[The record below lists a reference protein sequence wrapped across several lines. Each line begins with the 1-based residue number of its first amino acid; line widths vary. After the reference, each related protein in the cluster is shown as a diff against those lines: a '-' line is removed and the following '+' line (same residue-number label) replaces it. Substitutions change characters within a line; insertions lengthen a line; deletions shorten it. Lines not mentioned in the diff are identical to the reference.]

1 MRGGVGMKGK
11 FRVRKNHTLY
21 KWIVVG
27 CIALMIPISCA
38 VINYFINKNLVERKM
53 KQVNH
58 FMLENIRY
66 NIDDH
71 LKDILETTRY
81 HMLDQN
87 FTLCAMNTGEE
98 RRFLALAFKCFQRL
112 QISGGSNPDIE
123 LMMYLR
129 NREYLLTSRTANQ
142 LDYIYGSL
150 LLRRKLSISLEEW
163 KKELTGNDK
172 SGFLISKNMSY
183 GNCGEESLVYV
194 TPVQHLSNEEAAYF
208 IASVSTGFLEQL
220 MQKET
225 NMGNT
230 VFILDQEH
238 RVIGQYGA
246 QLDLSGVNLKL
257 ESNQE
262 NKSFEVQGQEY
273 VGAYTKSKVAD
284 WNYVVCMPKRAF
296 MKEVNQN
303 RNLNM
308 MIVFTGAVIGVAA
321 VIFQQRRNYRP
332 VRQLVNI
339 LPELD
344 NSQGNEFA
352 MVEKNLRKLY
362 EENLSMQDSMESRR
376 AYDRELG
383 LLSAIKGSN
392 NFFRKLG
399 TEELLGPDYQNQS
412 FAFVTVNLEG
422 ADGTSVMGESIDT
435 GLLCFLIHNV
445 TMDILGNVYSCIKTL
460 DGSLLV
466 YLFLIQK
473 SEVAEW
479 ERVSMEK
486 FQWLNEF
493 FQSRMETD
501 LCITLGSPFDDFEYV
516 ESAYAEIT
524 EANEQRYYTRPDGV
538 LKADLVSTVDF
549 SSSGRLAFYVKR
561 FGSVA
566 SEADLSGGKELSR
579 ELFHELE
586 DSRKPFNAMLYYV
599 LAIVNHVLMGSVSL
613 VKNETIREESLEHI
627 LAQMRTA
634 ESSSALQNSF
644 YHFLHLICKG
654 VYQDSKDTRQLSENI
669 KQYVQEHYAD
679 SNVNISAIAEEIG
692 ITPRYMS
699 RIFKEQTGLNLL
711 NYIND
716 VRIEH
721 AKILLK
727 TTGKTVDEIAV
738 ETGFANSRTFRRN
751 FQRATKVTAMNYK
764 NT

>member
-1 MRGGVGMKGK
+1 MKEK
-11 FRVRKNHTLY
+11 FRIKKNHTLY

-27 CIALMIPISCA
+27 CIALMIPIGCA
-38 VINYFINKNLVERKM
+38 IINYFINKNLVERKIN
-53 KQVNH
+53 QVNN

-71 LKDILETTRY
+71 LNDILETTRY

-87 FTLCAMNTGEE
+87 FTLCAMNAGEE
-98 RRFLALAFKCFQRL
+98 RRFLALVLKCFQRL
-112 QISGGSNPDIE
+112 QISEGSNPDIE

-129 NREYLLTSRTANQ
+129 KKEYLLSSRTANQ
-142 LDYIYGSL
+142 LDYIYASL
-150 LLRRKLSISLEEW
+150 ISRGKLCLSLEEW
-163 KKELTGNDK
+163 KKELTGNNK

-183 GNCGEESLVYV
+183 GNSGKESLVYV
-194 TPVQHLSNEEAAYF
+194 TRVQYLSNRETAYF
-208 IASVSTGFLEQL
+208 IASVSTEFLEQL

-230 VFILDQEH
+230 IFILDQEH
-238 RVIGQYGA
+238 QVIGQYGA
-246 QLDLSGVNLKL
+246 ELDLGAVNLEL
-257 ESNQE
+257 EPDQE
-262 NKSFEVQGQEY
+262 NMSFEIQGQEY
-273 VGAYTKSKVAD
+273 VGSYTRSKVAD
-284 WNYVVCMPKRAF
+284 WNYVVCMPKRVF
-296 MKEVNQN
+296 MKEVNKN

-308 MIVFTGAVIGVAA
+308 MIVLIGAVIGMAA
-321 VIFQQRRNYRP
+321 VIIQQRRNYRP

-344 NSQGNEFA
+344 NSQGDEFV

-362 EENLSMQDSMESRR
+362 EDNQSMQDSMESRR
-376 AYDRELG
+376 EYDRELG

-399 TEELLGPDYQNQS
+399 TEELLGPDYQRKS

-422 ADGTSVMGESIDT
+422 EDGPSVMGESIDT
-435 GLLCFLIHNV
+435 SLLCFLINNV
-445 TMDILGNVYSCIKTL
+445 TMDILGNEFSYIKTL
-460 DGSLLV
+460 DDSLLV
-466 YLFLIQK
+466 YLFLVQK
-473 SEVAEW
+473 NELAEW

-493 FQSRMETD
+493 FQSRLETD
-501 LCITLGSPFDDFEYV
+501 LSITLGSPFDDFEYV
-516 ESAYAEIT
+516 EPAYAEIS

-538 LKADLVSTVDF
+538 AKADLVSTVDF
-549 SSSGRLAFYVKR
+549 SSSGRLAFYAKR
-561 FGSVA
+561 FGIVA
-566 SEADLSGGKELSR
+566 SEADLTKGKELSR

-586 DSRKPFNAMLYYV
+586 YSKKPFNTMLYYV
-599 LAIVNHVLMGSVSL
+599 LAIVNHVLMGSVSR
-613 VKNETIREESLEHI
+613 VKNETIREESLERI

-654 VYQDSKDTRQLSENI
+654 ADQDNKDSRQLSENI

-721 AKILLK
+721 AKVLLK
-727 TTGKTVDEIAV
+727 TTGKTVDEIAE

-751 FQRATKVTAMNYK
+751 FRKATKITAMNYK
-764 NT
+764 NA